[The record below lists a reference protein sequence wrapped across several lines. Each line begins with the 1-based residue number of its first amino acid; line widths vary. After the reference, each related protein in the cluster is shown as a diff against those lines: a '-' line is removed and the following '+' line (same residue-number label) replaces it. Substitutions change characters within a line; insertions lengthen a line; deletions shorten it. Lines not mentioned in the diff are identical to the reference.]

1 MDGPTVRTHGFQ
13 RPFHPLQVL
22 SWVVFGTDVF
32 VYAVFAL
39 PLVETVGA
47 KVVVALCY
55 IVSVIVVVIATA
67 KATSCDPA
75 DPHVLSQEIAD
86 KAEDVDTMPFCTMC
100 NVPVHPRSKHCRAC
114 NKCVSTFDHHC
125 MWLNNCI
132 GADNYRAF
140 FVTILSVAI
149 MIGIILGT
157 TLYLMIDYFANE
169 NGFDDRRE
177 SSSLHKQFPREF
189 YLGLFVVLIAVNGP
203 LYLLDMQLVLLH
215 TFLASQN
222 MTTYE
227 YIMNKRSNENDQA
240 SGGLG
245 RRFRTLPSCMDWI
258 VFSRCGQKRRKK
270 KGDIERID
278 RNRDGME
285 GSASA
290 EAKAGDIE
298 ATMGHIAK
306 PGMVTGTVQTGSAAD
321 PPDGSKSLDMC
332 DQKAEAFREPVRCDG
347 QNGQYQKDSE

>member
-1 MDGPTVRTHGFQ
+1 MDGPPPRTNGFQ
-13 RPFHPLQVL
+13 WPFHPLQVL

-55 IVSVIVVVIATA
+55 IVSVIVVVVATA

-75 DPHVLSQEIAD
+75 DPHVRSQEAAN
-86 KAEDVDTMPFCTMC
+86 KAEDADTMPYCTMC

-132 GADNYRAF
+132 GADNYRSF
-140 FVTILSVAI
+140 FVTILSVAV

-157 TLYLMIDYFANE
+157 CLYLFIDYFANE
-169 NGFDDRRE
+169 SGFNERID
-177 SSSLHKQFPREF
+177 SSSLHQHFPREF
-189 YLGLFVVLIAVNGP
+189 YLGLLIVLIAVNGP
-203 LYLLDMQLVLLH
+203 LYLLDMQLVILH
-215 TFLASQN
+215 IFLASQN

-227 YIMNKRSNENDQA
+227 YIMNKRNIDNNEARD
-240 SGGLG
+240 LG
-245 RRFRTLPSCMDWI
+245 RRFRTLPGCMDWI
-258 VFSRCGQKRRKK
+258 VFSRCGQKRRRKK
-270 KGDIERID
+270 KGDIEHTD
-278 RNRDGME
+278 RMDAPN
-285 GSASA
+285 SA

-298 ATMGHIAK
+298 ATEGYVAK
-306 PGMVTGTVQTGSAAD
+306 PGMVNGTAVSTGSAAD
-321 PPDGSKSLDMC
+321 AQDS
-332 DQKAEAFREPVRCDG
+332 DQKADTFREPVCCDG
-347 QNGQYQKDSE
+347 PNGQYQKDSE

>member
-1 MDGPTVRTHGFQ
+1 VRTHGFQ

-39 PLVETVGA
+39 PLVETTGA

-55 IVSVIVVVIATA
+55 VVSVIVVVVATA

-75 DPHVLSQEIAD
+75 DPHVRSREAAN
-86 KAEDVDTMPFCTMC
+86 KAEDADTMPFCTMC

-132 GADNYRAF
+132 GAENYRSF
-140 FVTILSVAI
+140 FVTILSVAV

-157 TLYLMIDYFANE
+157 TLYLLIDYFANDD
-169 NGFDDRRE
+169 GFDERIN
-177 SSSLHKQFPREF
+177 SISLHKHFPREF
-189 YLGLFVVLIAVNGP
+189 YLGLLIVLVVVNGP
-203 LYLLDMQLVLLH
+203 LFLLDMQLVILH

-227 YIMNKRSNENDQA
+227 YIMNKRTIEDDGARDS
-240 SGGLG
+240 LG
-245 RRFRTLPSCMDWI
+245 RRFRTLPGCMDWI
-258 VFSRCGQKRRKK
+258 VFSRCGQKRRRKK
-270 KGDIERID
+270 KGNDERVD
-278 RNRDGME
+278 RME
-285 GSASA
+285 APAST
-290 EAKAGDIE
+290 ETKAGDIE
-298 ATMGHIAK
+298 ATMGHVAK
-306 PGMVTGTVQTGSAAD
+306 PGTVNGTSVPTGSAAD
-321 PPDGSKSLDMC
+321 PPDGSGNVETC
-332 DQKAEAFREPVRCDG
+332 QQKAEVLRDREAVPASDR
-347 QNGQYQKDSE
+347 QNWQYQKDSE